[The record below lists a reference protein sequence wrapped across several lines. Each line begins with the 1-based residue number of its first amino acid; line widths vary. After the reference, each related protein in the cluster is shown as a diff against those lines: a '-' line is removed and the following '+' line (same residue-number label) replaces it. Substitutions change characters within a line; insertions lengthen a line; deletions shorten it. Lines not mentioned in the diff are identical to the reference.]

1 MHTWSRLTILLV
13 LLCLTAG
20 CTAGGLDEPTP
31 QATPTSSPTYYPV
44 EDTGLQNC
52 YNYIGIVNCS
62 EEGGVLYGQ
71 DANYLGHTFQ
81 FIDNNNGTV
90 SDTVSGLTWQQVQ
103 SSERLN
109 QVDAE
114 QTCLNLNLG
123 GKDDWRLPT
132 IQELFSIAD
141 VSGIPGELFFL
152 DSDIFDIRYG
162 DPSSIY
168 VDGLS
173 FDLAGQ
179 TWSATLD
186 DTGTAAYTYNFFN
199 GELRSYAADQQFFFR
214 CVSGDRYG
222 KNALQDNSDGTVTD
236 AASSLTWQQE
246 ESPYSLNWGGA
257 LNYCDTLELAGY
269 DDWRLPD
276 IKELASIAFA
286 LDDTTFFPTGI
297 ENARLWS
304 STTRVDASE
313 EAYYLCVDNCITR
326 DGNINLGSGS
336 LSSEPKNGD
345 PLEYGDSTVE
355 VRITNPVRCV
365 RGGEVIQANGPY
377 LAEETTI
384 ELVPDIA
391 AAAQELGIA
400 PTALNSVLN
409 SSNSTDPLIQK
420 AAFALGI
427 GVEDL
432 RSALQAHMVQPAQ
445 PPST

>member
-1 MHTWSRLTILLV
+1 MRTWLRYIVLFILLYLV
-13 LLCLTAG
+13 SG
-20 CTAGGLDEPTP
+20 CTTGAVEPIV
-31 QATPTSSPTYYPV
+31 QVTPTSTPTFFPI
-44 EDTGLQNC
+44 EDTGLQHC
-52 YNYIGIVNCS
+52 YNYIGIVPCT

-90 SDTVSGLTWQQVQ
+90 SDMVSGLTWQQVQ

-186 DTGTAAYTYNFFN
+186 DTGTAAYTYNFFI
-199 GELRSYAADQQFFFR
+199 GDLRSYTTDQQFFFR
-214 CVSGDRYG
+214 CVSGDSYG
-222 KNALQDNSDGTVTD
+222 HNALHDNGDGTVAD
-236 AASSLTWQQE
+236 GASGLTWQQE
-246 ESPYSLNWGGA
+246 ESAYALNWGGA
-257 LNYCDTLELAGY
+257 LNYCDTLNLAGY
-269 DDWRLPD
+269 NDWRLPD

-286 LDDTTFFPTGI
+286 LEDTALFPTSS
-297 ENARLWS
+297 EYARLWS
-304 STTRVDASE
+304 STTRVDVPT
-313 EAYYLCVDNCITR
+313 EAYYLCVDNCWTR
-326 DGNINLGSGS
+326 DGSTDLGSAS
-336 LSSEPKNGD
+336 LRSEPKNGD
-345 PLEYGDSTVE
+345 PQAYSDSTVE
-355 VRITNPVRCV
+355 VRITNLVRCV

-384 ELVPDIA
+384 ELVPDLA

-420 AAFALGI
+420 AAFALGVE
-427 GVEDL
+427 VEDL
-432 RSALQAHMVQPAQ
+432 RSALQAHMVQPTQA
-445 PPST
+445 PST